1 MNLHQYSKVG
11 GRWRGRGGNVF
22 FEWGEWDRGG
32 GCREVGG
39 GGGERGRRVVPFSFF
54 WGGGGG
60 GGGGGGRPGG
70 GGGATGGGGWCV
82 GKDSTLTICRVG
94 NEASVA
100 AAVQVYGRPSGPQ
113 AAPGNVLRFIEI
125 SGPGDG
131 RLVRCPEASWF
142 ESMSGSQHMG
152 CRSSIFQTPSTFYLP
167 AVMGPPSSV

>member
-1 MNLHQYSKVG
+1 MFFSSGENGIGAGGVG
-11 GRWRGRGGNVF
+11 KLGVAVAN
-22 FEWGEWDRGG
+22 
-32 GCREVGG
+32 
-39 GGGERGRRVVPFSFF
+39 
-54 WGGGGG
+54 
-60 GGGGGGRPGG
+60 
-70 GGGATGGGGWCV
+70 GGGGWCV

-152 CRSSIFQTPSTFYLP
+152 CRSSIFQTPSKFYLP
-167 AVMGPPSSV
+167 AVMGLPSSV